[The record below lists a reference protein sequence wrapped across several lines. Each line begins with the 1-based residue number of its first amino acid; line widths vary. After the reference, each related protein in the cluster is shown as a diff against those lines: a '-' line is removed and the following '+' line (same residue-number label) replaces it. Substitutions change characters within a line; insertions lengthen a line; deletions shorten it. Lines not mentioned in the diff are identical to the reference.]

1 MKQYIV
7 VNAPLFLAK
16 GEVLQLS
23 EEQATRRNGL
33 INPLGIDTYELLA
46 DMHFKVGEVIGYKG
60 ELPKRLTQLVLETEL
75 EVGTYDP
82 ADILPS
88 EEEDAPE
95 PERTAPSPAM
105 PKADAPAGETKSTP
119 DKPTEPL
126 DEQEQSP
133 PEAPS
138 LAPALPIDS
147 QMTAKQVGAQLEIKA
162 FPSLKALLKKIG
174 IEIQNGDSPVPADT
188 VTRARAELAKS
199 Q

>member
-82 ADILPS
+82 SEILPTEGEITS
-88 EEEDAPE
+88 DEDDSKPEEETKP
-95 PERTAPSPAM
+95 
-105 PKADAPAGETKSTP
+105 PAGDAEKSP
-119 DKPTEPL
+119 VGPVEKNN
-126 DEQEQSP
+126 QEAAALS
-133 PEAPS
+133 S
-138 LAPALPIDS
+138 LAPALPANV
-147 QMTAKQVGAQLEIKA
+147 QLTAKQVGEQLEIKA